1 MKILSA
7 RVVDGHL
14 EVPEGT
20 LENGLTVT
28 ILVPE
33 LGDSPPLTDE
43 QRRELAQ
50 AVAEADRGEG
60 ISRSC
65 LASEAQAPRSPHRTA
80 SHSVGRP
87 LVGRE

>member
-1 MKILSA
+1 MKMLSA

-20 LENGLTVT
+20 LEDGLTVT

-43 QRRELAQ
+43 QRQELAQ

-60 ISRSC
+60 IDGWQ
-65 LASEAQAPRSPHRTA
+65 LLSELP
-80 SHSVGRP
+80 G
-87 LVGRE
+87 G